1 MPLYTYINPSDS
13 EDIAEIIQSMT
24 ETHEYIKDGVKWERV
39 WEKPKFNRQGSSKI
53 DAFDKKRFID
63 KTGKMKGSYGDVLDY
78 SKELSEER
86 KSKMGYDPEQKK
98 FFKGFEKEKGYKHHK
113 DRVDNVE
120 NDFIK
125 FEDLTDDN

>member
-63 KTGKMKGSYGDVLDY
+63 ETGKMKGSYGDVLDY